1 MAKANITTKDGVKI
15 TVEGTPKEV
24 ADLVAQL
31 QGDKL
36 RPAPNKSKKRNTA
49 KTGGADKS
57 RPTPINLI
65 ADLIDGSFFKKPRE
79 LSAIKNALAEQG
91 YHYPVTSL
99 SPTALRLVR
108 KRQLRRIKEKK
119 RWLYVQ

>member
-1 MAKANITTKDGVKI
+1 MAKANITTKEGVKI

-24 ADLVAQL
+24 ADLVSQL
-31 QGDKL
+31 QGGKSRSAPTKTDGRSSRKEAMSDK
-36 RPAPNKSKKRNTA
+36 A
-49 KTGGADKS
+49 
-57 RPTPINLI
+57 RPTPISLVT
-65 ADLIDGSFFKKPRE
+65 DLIDGGFFKKPRE

-108 KRQLRRIKEKK
+108 KRHLRRIKDKK

>member
-1 MAKANITTKDGVKI
+1 MAKANIITKDGIKI
-15 TVEGTPKEV
+15 SVEGTPKEV

-31 QGDKL
+31 KGDKQHL
-36 RPAPNKSKKRNTA
+36 SHDKEHKKGSRQETPD
-49 KTGGADKS
+49 KTRS
-57 RPTPINLI
+57 TPINLM
-65 ADLIDGSFFKKPRE
+65 ADLIDGGFFKKPRE

-108 KRQLRRIKEKK
+108 KRQLRRLKDKK

>member
-1 MAKANITTKDGVKI
+1 MAKANITTKDGTKI

-31 QGDKL
+31 KGDKL
-36 RPAPNKSKKRNTA
+36 RSASDKPRKSNKREVL
-49 KTGGADKS
+49 DKA

-65 ADLIDGSFFKKPRE
+65 VDLIDGDFFKKPRE

-99 SPTALRLVR
+99 SPAALRLVR
-108 KRQLRRIKEKK
+108 KRQLRRMKDKK

>member
-1 MAKANITTKDGVKI
+1 MAKANIITKDGIKI
-15 TVEGTPKEV
+15 NVEGTPKEV

-31 QGDKL
+31 KGDKQTPI
-36 RPAPNKSKKRNTA
+36 RDKGHKKGNQRETPDR
-49 KTGGADKS
+49 T
-57 RPTPINLI
+57 RQTPINLI
-65 ADLIDGSFFKKPRE
+65 ADLIDGGFFKKPRE

>member
-1 MAKANITTKDGVKI
+1 MAKANIITKDGIKI
-15 TVEGTPKEV
+15 SVEGTPKEV

-31 QGDKL
+31 KGDKQTPIL
-36 RPAPNKSKKRNTA
+36 DKERKKGNQQETPD
-49 KTGGADKS
+49 KT

-65 ADLIDGSFFKKPRE
+65 SDLIDGGFFKKPRE

>member
-1 MAKANITTKDGVKI
+1 MAKANITTKDGAKI

-24 ADLVAQL
+24 ADLVAQIR
-31 QGDKL
+31 GDKL
-36 RPAPNKSKKRNTA
+36 RPISDKPKKSSRQEI
-49 KTGGADKS
+49 ADKAK
-57 RPTPINLI
+57 PTPVSLVS
-65 ADLIDGSFFKKPRE
+65 DLIDGGFFKKPRE

-108 KRQLRRIKEKK
+108 KRHLRRIKDKK

>member
-1 MAKANITTKDGVKI
+1 MAKANIITKDGIKI
-15 TVEGTPKEV
+15 SVEGTAKEV

-31 QGDKL
+31 KIDK
-36 RPAPNKSKKRNTA
+36 RHSIPDKEVKKGNPQETPD
-49 KTGGADKS
+49 KT

-65 ADLIDGSFFKKPRE
+65 ADLIDGGFFKKPRE

>member
-1 MAKANITTKDGVKI
+1 MAKANIITKDGIKI
-15 TVEGTPKEV
+15 SVEGTVKEV

-31 QGDKL
+31 KTDKRQSIPDKEL
-36 RPAPNKSKKRNTA
+36 KKGNRQETPD
-49 KTGGADKS
+49 KT

-65 ADLIDGSFFKKPRE
+65 ADLIDGGFFKKPRE
-79 LSAIKNALAEQG
+79 LSAIKQALAEQG

-108 KRQLRRIKEKK
+108 KRQLRRIKDKK

>member
-1 MAKANITTKDGVKI
+1 MAKANIITKDGIKI
-15 TVEGTPKEV
+15 SVEGTPKEV
-24 ADLVAQL
+24 ADIVAQL
-31 QGDKL
+31 KGDKQNPIL
-36 RPAPNKSKKRNTA
+36 DKGRKKDNRQETPD
-49 KTGGADKS
+49 KT

-65 ADLIDGSFFKKPRE
+65 ADLIDGGFFKKPRE

>member
-1 MAKANITTKDGVKI
+1 MARAKIITKDGIKI
-15 TVEGTPKEV
+15 SVEGTAKEV

-31 QGDKL
+31 EVDK
-36 RPAPNKSKKRNTA
+36 RHPIPDKKPQ
-49 KTGGADKS
+49 KGGLQETSDKA

-65 ADLIDGSFFKKPRE
+65 ADLIDGGFFKKPRE

>member
-1 MAKANITTKDGVKI
+1 MAKANIITKDGTKV
-15 TVEGTPKEV
+15 TVEGTVQEV
-24 ADLVAQL
+24 TSLVKQL
-31 QGDKL
+31 KGDQL
-36 RPAPNKSKKRNTA
+36 RLIPDNKGSKGKN
-49 KTGGADKS
+49 KNPDKA
-57 RPTPINLI
+57 RRTPINLI
-65 ADLIDGSFFKKPRE
+65 ADLIDGGFFKKPRE
-79 LSAIKNALAEQG
+79 LSAIKHALEEQG

>member
-1 MAKANITTKDGVKI
+1 MAKANIITKDGIKI
-15 TVEGTPKEV
+15 SVEGTPKEV

-31 QGDKL
+31 KGDKQYPSHDKE
-36 RPAPNKSKKRNTA
+36 RIKGSRQETPD
-49 KTGGADKS
+49 KT

-65 ADLIDGSFFKKPRE
+65 ADLIDGGFFKKPRE
-79 LSAIKNALAEQG
+79 LSAIKNTLAEQG

-108 KRQLRRIKEKK
+108 KHQLRRLKDKK

>member
-1 MAKANITTKDGVKI
+1 MAKATITTKGGVKI

-24 ADLVAQL
+24 ADLVSQL
-31 QGDKL
+31 QGDKS
-36 RPAPNKSKKRNTA
+36 RPAPVKKGGRGSV
-49 KTGGADKS
+49 KTMGVDKS
-57 RPTPINLI
+57 RPTPISLI
-65 ADLIDGSFFKKPRE
+65 TDLIDGGFFKKPRE

-108 KRQLRRIKEKK
+108 KRHLRRIKDKK

>member
-1 MAKANITTKDGVKI
+1 MAKANIITKDGIKI
-15 TVEGTPKEV
+15 NVEGTPKEV

-31 QGDKL
+31 KGDKQEPI
-36 RPAPNKSKKRNTA
+36 RDKGRKKGNRQEI
-49 KTGGADKS
+49 ADKT

-65 ADLIDGSFFKKPRE
+65 ADLIDGGFFKKPRE
-79 LSAIKNALAEQG
+79 LSAIKDALAEQG

>member
-15 TVEGTPKEV
+15 TVEGTSKEV
-24 ADLVAQL
+24 ADFVAQL
-31 QGDKL
+31 KGDKL
-36 RPAPNKSKKRNTA
+36 RADSNKTRERNSR
-49 KTGGADKS
+49 KVQESDKARS
-57 RPTPINLI
+57 TPINLI
-65 ADLIDGSFFKKPRE
+65 ADLIDGGFFRKPRE
-79 LSAIKNALAEQG
+79 LSTIKNALAEQG

-99 SPTALRLVR
+99 SPAALRLVR